1 MPEFKEGLPITTGWG
16 ATMRITLFI
25 LSISLL
31 WVLLE
36 QIAIGKSLPNAIS
49 YTLGFLAVYFGIS
62 LVIAVPLGILRKSK
76 SVALIAFSI
85 CYSLLFLAVKLL
97 PLLVLTSMG

>member
-1 MPEFKEGLPITTGWG
+1 MPVFKEGLATTTGWG
-16 ATMRITLFI
+16 ATMRIALFI

-36 QIAIGKSLPNAIS
+36 QIAIGRSLPNAIS
-49 YTLGFLAVYFGIS
+49 YTLGFLAIYFGIS
-62 LVIAVPLGILRKSK
+62 LLIAVPLGILRKSK
-76 SVALIAFSI
+76 SVALIAFST

-97 PLLVLTSMG
+97 PLLLSTSIS